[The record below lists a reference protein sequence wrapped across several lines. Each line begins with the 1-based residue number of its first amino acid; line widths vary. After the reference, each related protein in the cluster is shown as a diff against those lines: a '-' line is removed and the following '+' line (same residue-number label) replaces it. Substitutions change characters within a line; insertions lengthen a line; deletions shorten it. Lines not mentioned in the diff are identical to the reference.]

1 MTVDHVVARETQTAP
16 SSLTFHDA
24 TRQPEHPQELNIEH
38 IRTKLSCKR
47 SPVPPAREFLLQV
60 LTAKHFL
67 HADGDEFLAC
77 WSLDRALEQLQA
89 FKTTTTQT
97 DADIQLKSYY
107 RGIVRQNLTVRE
119 NASLEYLRHIKT
131 NHPQCE

>member
-67 HADGDEFLAC
+67 HADGDEFLAR
-77 WSLDRALEQLQA
+77 WSLNCALEQLQA

-97 DADIQLKSYY
+97 DADIQLKSYEY
-107 RGIVRQNLTVRE
+107 CSTIFTVRE
-119 NASLEYLRHIKT
+119 NVSLEYLRHIKT

>member
-1 MTVDHVVARETQTAP
+1 MTVDRVVARETQTAP

-67 HADGDEFLAC
+67 HADGDEFLAR
-77 WSLDRALEQLQA
+77 WSLNCALEQLQA

-97 DADIQLKSYY
+97 DADIC
-107 RGIVRQNLTVRE
+107 GIVRQNLTVRE
-119 NASLEYLRHIKT
+119 NVSLEYLRHIKT